1 MSPTEVQEHSISSAT
16 ANAIYRKYFIKSPDK
31 ATKGFTPLCVDE
43 SFCVVLVGKK
53 GLVFLLLQ
61 GDYLLAAV
69 ETASLA
75 NTMCQYHFIAFGI
88 GALYHTGHSELGVV
102 GSSLVSACL
111 GYLSLRYCHNY
122 TSSSVY
128 NGLPYT

>member
-1 MSPTEVQEHSISSAT
+1 MPQKDSPRCASMNPFVW
-16 ANAIYRKYFIKSPDK
+16 
-31 ATKGFTPLCVDE
+31 
-43 SFCVVLVGKK
+43 FCDGKK

-111 GYLSLRYCHNY
+111 RSFSLRYCHDY
-122 TSSSVY
+122 TSLGSV
-128 NGLPYT
+128 NQ